1 MFSSRAT
8 RWFGILF
15 LLMLALRIGY
25 KYYRTQQ
32 PSATEERMANLQ
44 ARNQALVEAIQ
55 TDQAK
60 QRANGAQVVVADSA
74 LAAPATAAAPK

>member
-1 MFSSRAT
+1 MFSTKAT

-32 PSATEERMANLQ
+32 PSAAEEQMTKAQ
-44 ARNQALVEAIQ
+44 ARSAALIEAIKA
-55 TDQAK
+55 DQER
-60 QRANGAQVVVADSA
+60 QRANGAKAVLADSTLVA
-74 LAAPATAAAPK
+74 TDTAAAK

>member
-1 MFSSRAT
+1 MFSSKAT

-32 PSATEERMANLQ
+32 PAAAETQMAKAQ
-44 ARNQALVEAIQ
+44 ARSAALMEAIKA
-55 TDQAK
+55 DQEK
-60 QRANGAQVVVADSA
+60 QRATGAKVVLADST
-74 LAAPATAAAPK
+74 LVAADTVMAAK

>member
-1 MFSSRAT
+1 MFSTKAT

-32 PSATEERMANLQ
+32 PSAAEEQMAKAQ
-44 ARNQALVEAIQ
+44 ARSAALMEAIKA
-55 TDQAK
+55 DQEK
-60 QRANGAQVVVADSA
+60 QRANGAKVVLADST
-74 LAAPATAAAPK
+74 LASTDTTQAAR

>member
-1 MFSSRAT
+1 MFSSKAT

-32 PSATEERMANLQ
+32 PSATEERMTNLQ
-44 ARNQALVEAIQ
+44 ARSKALTKAIQ
-55 TDQAK
+55 ADQAK
-60 QRANGAQVVVADSA
+60 QRANGAQVVLADSA
-74 LAAPATAAAPK
+74 LLAADTAAATR

>member
-1 MFSSRAT
+1 MFSSKAT

-32 PSATEERMANLQ
+32 PSAAQEHMANAQ
-44 ARNQALVEAIQ
+44 ARSKALMAAIEA
-55 TDQAK
+55 DQAK
-60 QRANGAQVVVADSA
+60 QRANGAKVVLADST
-74 LAAPATAAAPK
+74 LAAPDTAQAAR

>member
-1 MFSSRAT
+1 MFSPKAT

-32 PSATEERMANLQ
+32 PSATEERMANVQ
-44 ARNQALVEAIQ
+44 ARNKALLEAIEA
-55 TDQAK
+55 DQAK
-60 QRANGAQVVVADSA
+60 QRAGGAKVVLADSTRM
-74 LAAPATAAAPK
+74 ATDTTVTK